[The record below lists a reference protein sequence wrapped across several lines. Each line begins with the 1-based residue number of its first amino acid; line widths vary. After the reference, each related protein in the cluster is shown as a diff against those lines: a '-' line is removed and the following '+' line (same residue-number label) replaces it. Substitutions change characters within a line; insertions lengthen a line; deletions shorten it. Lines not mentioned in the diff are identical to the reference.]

1 MAKTFF
7 KQFYLG
13 CLSHAS
19 YLLGSDG
26 MGIVVDPQ
34 RDVDL
39 YIEEAARQE
48 LEIRYV
54 FETHLHADFVSG
66 HRELA
71 QRTGARIVVGE
82 RAGARF
88 EHHAAREGDI
98 FEVGALEVRV
108 IETPGHTP
116 ESISILV
123 TDTSD
128 PQAAPKLFTGD
139 TLFVGDVG
147 RPDLAG
153 TVGFSPAEMAAM
165 MYDTIH
171 EKLLRLDDRVLVYPA
186 HGAGS
191 LCGRNISQETWSTI
205 GAQRRENYALKPMRK
220 DEFVAMMTLGLP
232 EAPAYFSKDAAMNRE
247 GALPLS
253 KHPVPALD
261 AAETATLIQSGS
273 LLLDVRP
280 SEIYAPEHIRGS
292 LNIGLDGQFASWAGT
307 LLDFQRPV
315 IVLAE
320 NAHDVGQAVLRLA
333 RVGFSQ
339 VRGALKGGIEAW
351 KDAGF
356 PTASIEQFDVERFAR
371 LLSERSGELQVL
383 DVRRPTEI
391 ASGAIPHAVTIALDR
406 LPQCIDELDRTRPVY
421 ALCASGYR
429 SSVAASLL
437 EAAGFDAVSIDGGIN
452 AYREAGYELFEAVPA

>member
-1 MAKTFF
+1 MFF

-26 MGIVVDPQ
+26 MGIVIDPQ

-39 YIEEAARQE
+39 YIDEAERQG
-48 LEIRYV
+48 LKIQYIV
-54 FETHLHADFVSG
+54 ETHLHADFVSG

-71 QRTGARIVVGE
+71 QRTGARIVVGA

-88 EHHAAREGDI
+88 EHHAAREGDLL
-98 FEVGALEVRV
+98 EVGALEVRI

-116 ESISILV
+116 ESISMLV
-123 TDTSD
+123 TDRSD
-128 PQAAPKLFTGD
+128 PEAAPKLFTGD

-147 RPDLAG
+147 RPDLAA

-220 DEFVAMMTLGLP
+220 DEFVTMMTLGLP
-232 EAPAYFSKDAAMNRE
+232 EAPAYFSKDAAMNRD
-247 GALPLS
+247 GALSLS
-253 KHPVPALD
+253 NEPVPTFD
-261 AAETATLIQSGS
+261 AAETAALLKDGA

-280 SEIYAPEHIRGS
+280 SESYGPEHVHGS

-315 IVLAE
+315 ILLAE
-320 NAHDVGQAVLRLA
+320 NAQDVGQAVLRLA
-333 RVGFSQ
+333 RVGFSA
-339 VRGALKGGIEAW
+339 VRGALEGGIAAW

-356 PTASIEQFDVERFAR
+356 PTSSIEQITVQEFAR
-371 LLSERSGELQVL
+371 LLRERAAEMCVL
-383 DVRRPTEI
+383 DVRRPAEVE
-391 ASGAIPHAVTIALDR
+391 AAAIRDAISIPLDR
-406 LPQCIDELDRTRPVY
+406 LPNMLDRIDMTRTLY
-421 ALCASGYR
+421 ALCGSGYR
-429 SSVAASLL
+429 SSIAASLL
-437 EAAGFDAVSIDGGIN
+437 EAAGHRDLVNVDGGMN
-452 AYREAGYELFEAVPA
+452 MYREAGFAVVEPAVA